1 MMKKGKSVKVTIK
14 EIDFINIRMNAMDEY
29 RRAKGRE
36 DMGKAY
42 LKSVLKKLSE
52 YGINLSIEGNEV
64 TYGDDSPS
72 NATGS

>member
-1 MMKKGKSVKVTIK
+1 MMKRGKSVKVTIK

-42 LKSVLKKLSE
+42 LKSVLKKLKE
-52 YGINLSIEGNEV
+52 YGIEISIEGNEV
-64 TYGDDSPS
+64 TLGE
-72 NATGS
+72 